1 MKKKI
6 NKNINRPQKRT
17 LLLLWKYT
25 VAVDHTIANAH
36 VWTSTVS

>member
-25 VAVDHTIANAH
+25 VTVDHTIANAH
-36 VWTSTVS
+36 V